1 MKKYSIL
8 FLLFLV
14 IGCSR
19 PHTITKGVNPEN
31 VIHYS
36 QISNLKNFSELRN
49 RVVYLEKGDQ
59 FPMYLSM
66 DTNLFAI
73 PDKMVEVEAKQK
85 LFFMLTLPED
95 ISDEEIDRLIN
106 KNGKEINDIAE
117 SDVME
122 IFEKFTIYISRDA
135 TEWAQID
142 DFDAL
147 KKVFD
152 SKGGSI
158 SLGVGVDKKS
168 GLSSYVEIKEE
179 L

>member
-1 MKKYSIL
+1 
-8 FLLFLV
+8 
-14 IGCSR
+14 
-19 PHTITKGVNPEN
+19 
-31 VIHYS
+31 
-36 QISNLKNFSELRN
+36 
-49 RVVYLEKGDQ
+49 
-59 FPMYLSM
+59 
-66 DTNLFAI
+66 
-73 PDKMVEVEAKQK
+73 
-85 LFFMLTLPED
+85 MLTLPED